1 MASPSDL
8 ISYSPMSLAHHN
20 YQDVA
25 GLIYD
30 SAPDLFTLMFGSW
43 AIPCLTELVQ
53 RSQNRFS
60 HQYIRIAALNHQ
72 VVGIAVLVPAVQL
85 NHNADYLDVLNLSQR
100 LWLNLLQRLILN
112 RVLQHDFPTGAFY
125 VGNLAVAIDHRNQG
139 IGRQLL
145 LNCIAEVVNASHTA
159 APIFISVDVSNGRAQ
174 KLYESLGFQIVTTK
188 AIGFWGMRVGSHLLS
203 LVTSPPPP
211 QND

>member
-1 MASPSDL
+1 MAPPNDL
-8 ISYSPMSLAHHN
+8 IAYSPMSLAHHN
-20 YQDVA
+20 CQDVA
-25 GLIYD
+25 GLIYE
-30 SAPDLFTLMFGSW
+30 SAPDLFTLMFGSR

-60 HQYIRIAALNHQ
+60 HQYVRIAALNDQ
-72 VVGIAVLVPAVQL
+72 VVGIAVLVPAAQL
-85 NHNADYLDVLNLSQR
+85 NHNDDYLDVLNPSQR

-125 VGNLAVAIDHRNQG
+125 IGNLAVAIECRNQG

-145 LNCIAEVVNASHTA
+145 LNCLAEVGNASNATT
-159 APIFISVDVSNGRAQ
+159 PIFISVDVNNGRAQ
-174 KLYESLGFQIVTTK
+174 KLYESLGFQIATTK